1 MRPSFRTALAALLS
15 LALLAPAFARGP
27 AATAIAAAVPAAAP
41 VAAEEPAA
49 PAADPE
55 DDHAAAEAAAAL
67 SPEEIPPLATLR
79 HAVVCPLFKG
89 DAALG
94 TLYRDELLRT
104 LRASPRVDLLEG
116 DRALARNA
124 PAFTYRI
131 AGEIFDDA
139 GQTYVSLQLVDAARR
154 EPIASFV
161 SPASSNP
168 TVLAQWIQVV
178 RADMQR
184 RVDALPFECR
194 ILRKQGQDSLTLDR
208 GLSSGLRPGMV
219 LQAVVAEEPLIS
231 PFTGEEFGRDT
242 PAPLGS
248 VRVFRVNA
256 DNAYARPLPDAP
268 PVPRKGA
275 LYAREF

>member
-1 MRPSFRTALAALLS
+1 MTYSLRAALAALL
-15 LALLAPAFARGP
+15 LAIPAAAL
-27 AATAIAAAVPAAAP
+27 AATA
-41 VAAEEPAA
+41 PAA
-49 PAADPE
+49 PAAPAAPDAAAEAPAPE
-55 DDHAAAEAAAAL
+55 DDHAAAEAAAAI
-67 SPEEIPPLATLR
+67 PADEIPGLDTLR
-79 HAVVCPLFKG
+79 HAVICPPFKG
-89 DAALG
+89 DPDLG

-104 LRASPRVDLLEG
+104 LRTSPRIDLLEG

-131 AGEIFDDA
+131 TGEIFEEA
-139 GQTYVSLQLVDAARR
+139 GQTFVSLQLVDAARR

-161 SPASSNP
+161 SPASANP
-168 TVLAQWIQVV
+168 AILSQWTQVI
-178 RADMQR
+178 RTDMQR
-184 RVDALPFECR
+184 RADAMPFECR

-242 PAPLGS
+242 PAPAGS

-256 DNAYARPLPDAP
+256 DNAYARPLPGISI
-268 PVPRKGA
+268 PRKGT

>member
-1 MRPSFRTALAALLS
+1 MPRLFRAA
-15 LALLAPAFARGP
+15 
-27 AATAIAAAVPAAAP
+27 AIAAALLLATAP
-41 VAAEEPAA
+41 LQAA
-49 PAADPE
+49 PAPAETAPPE
-55 DDHAAAEAAAAL
+55 DTEAV
-67 SPEEIPPLATLR
+67 PPLSTLR
-79 HAVVCPLFKG
+79 HAVVCPPFKG
-89 DAALG
+89 DADLA
-94 TLYRDELLRT
+94 TLYRDELVRT
-104 LRASPRVDLLEG
+104 LRSSPRVELLDG

-131 AGEIFDDA
+131 AGEIFSEG
-139 GQTYVSLQLVDAARR
+139 GQTFVSLQLTDAARR

-161 SPASSNP
+161 SPASANP
-168 TVLAQWIQVV
+168 ELLSQWVRVV

-242 PAPLGS
+242 PAPVGS

-256 DNAYARPLPDAP
+256 DNAYARPVP
-268 PVPRKGA
+268 PASIPRKGT

>member
-15 LALLAPAFARGP
+15 LALLAPAFARGS
-27 AATAIAAAVPAAAP
+27 AASAAEAASAPAAAP

-49 PAADPE
+49 PAAASE

-67 SPEEIPPLATLR
+67 APEEIPPLATLR
-79 HAVVCPLFKG
+79 HAVVCPSFKG

-104 LRASPRVDLLEG
+104 LRSSPRVDLLEG

-256 DNAYARPLPDAP
+256 DNAYARPLDGAS
-268 PVPRKGA
+268 VPRKGT

>member
-1 MRPSFRTALAALLS
+1 MTSSLRAALAALL
-15 LALLAPAFARGP
+15 LAIPAAVL
-27 AATAIAAAVPAAAP
+27 AATAPTTPTAPAVPAAPDA
-41 VAAEEPAA
+41 VTEALV
-49 PAADPE
+49 PE
-55 DDHAAAEAAAAL
+55 DDHAAAAEAAAAI
-67 SPEEIPPLATLR
+67 PADEIPGLDTLR
-79 HAVVCPLFKG
+79 HAVICPPFKG
-89 DAALG
+89 DPDLG

-104 LRASPRVDLLEG
+104 LRTSPRIDLLEG

-131 AGEIFDDA
+131 TGEIFEEA
-139 GQTYVSLQLVDAARR
+139 GQTFVSLQLVDAARR

-161 SPASSNP
+161 SPASANP
-168 TVLAQWIQVV
+168 AILSQWTQVI
-178 RADMQR
+178 RTDMQR
-184 RVDALPFECR
+184 RADAMPFECR

-242 PAPLGS
+242 PAPAGS
-248 VRVFRVNA
+248 VRVFRVNS
-256 DNAYARPLPDAP
+256 DNAYARPLPGISI
-268 PVPRKGA
+268 PRKGT